1 MSEKKIEVFKVTIKT
16 TDQSEFKFEDVLLN
30 RNFQNIDKKQ
40 GGKHIQLAYVEDK
53 GDYVVGIVQTTKMN
67 ATPPKRNVLT
77 NETKPLGLE
86 KSEGLLYGN
95 VFLYQKTKS
104 VLLYEVTK
112 DSLFIGQLDSFIYDL
127 VRESDL
133 IKFDVRFRPLMN
145 ADAMRKL
152 LEMGDK
158 KSVHIQFAY
167 PGELIKKI
175 KNEQSSIK
183 EIAKTGKDIGADLI
197 DVTYKI
203 SGHKDLYLQ
212 NGPVNKMLEFIHD
225 KFALLKDNVKKFSVK
240 GYEINEEIIS
250 EVDFVKDAMVE
261 KIKYIE
267 DKNSKDL
274 RPFVRKQEIEN
285 AYIRLEKDINQY

>member
-152 LEMGDK
+152 LEM
-158 KSVHIQFAY
+158 
-167 PGELIKKI
+167 
-175 KNEQSSIK
+175 
-183 EIAKTGKDIGADLI
+183 
-197 DVTYKI
+197 
-203 SGHKDLYLQ
+203 
-212 NGPVNKMLEFIHD
+212 
-225 KFALLKDNVKKFSVK
+225 
-240 GYEINEEIIS
+240 
-250 EVDFVKDAMVE
+250 
-261 KIKYIE
+261 
-267 DKNSKDL
+267 
-274 RPFVRKQEIEN
+274 
-285 AYIRLEKDINQY
+285 